1 LAGHKNISRDREK
14 DVKIFLSKREEV
26 GVVTAEEREVMM
38 LKGREK
44 TDMIAKEEKWKSD
57 DDIDKRHADG

>member
-1 LAGHKNISRDREK
+1 MAGHKNISRDREK